1 MTTTSDLPMSNLLE
15 KANYIKKAMGNIEK
29 DITNQ
34 TFAVQSNGIEIHIK
48 GTCILEKII
57 VDSSIKEQPVHQLLP
72 QIVKAINKSI
82 NQINDRRQQ
91 AFKVISQNIQ
101 DNENE

>member
-34 TFAVQSNGIEIHIK
+34 TFIVQSSGIEIHIK
-48 GTCILEKII
+48 GTCTLEKII
-57 VDSSIKEQPVHQLLP
+57 VDSSIKEQPVQQLLP
-72 QIVKAINKSI
+72 QIVEAINKSV